1 MSLDDAYN
9 RSEEFSSPSM
19 TVSKMDLD
27 HEARYNKNCLYYACY
42 KVCTHWSFTLIITL
56 LIIANT
62 VVLAMD
68 KYPEDEDLS
77 EITSI
82 LNNIFTYCFIV
93 EMVIKLIGLGF
104 REYSRDS
111 FNIFDAV
118 VVILSIVDIVITV
131 STDNEEEG

>member
-1 MSLDDAYN
+1 
-9 RSEEFSSPSM
+9 
-19 TVSKMDLD
+19 
-27 HEARYNKNCLYYACY
+27 
-42 KVCTHWSFTLIITL
+42 
-56 LIIANT
+56 
-62 VVLAMD
+62 MD

-77 EITSI
+77 EVTSL

-111 FNIFDAV
+111 FNIFDAI